1 MAIYYFFMKSH
12 DDLIWLASTGNK
24 KSQQLLA
31 FQSEG
36 KRQLAQ

>member
-1 MAIYYFFMKSH
+1 MTLYYFFMKSY
-12 DDLIWLASTGNK
+12 DELIWLATAGHK

-31 FQSEG
+31 FHSDG

>member
-12 DDLIWLASTGNK
+12 DELIWLAQPGNK

-36 KRQLAQ
+36 NGS